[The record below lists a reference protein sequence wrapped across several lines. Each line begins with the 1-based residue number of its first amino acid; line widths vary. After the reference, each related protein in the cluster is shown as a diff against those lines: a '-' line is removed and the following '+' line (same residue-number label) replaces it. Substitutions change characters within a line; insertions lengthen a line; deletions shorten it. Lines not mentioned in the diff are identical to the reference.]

1 MAGIFGAPL
10 AAANIGMDPRT
21 LMAANEAARAMQQ
34 GMQAQ
39 PQMQQHTTQQMSDM
53 APPPMPQQ
61 YLAPKRTLS
70 DKLGLLADAFSGSD
84 RNTQLLM
91 QREGQHRAEWQAQ
104 QSALMKRAQDF
115 ADWQQRF
122 DYEQKF
128 KTNEPRDQLTR
139 YMLGAGIDPASP
151 EAQAMYRQA
160 AENSANPM
168 QAVTV
173 YGPDGSQGLQ
183 FIRPGQMGGGAPKAP
198 VGRLTPIGG
207 AAPQGAGDFRR

>member
-21 LMAANEAARAMQQ
+21 LMAANEAAQAMQQ

-39 PQMQQHTTQQMSDM
+39 PQMQQPLTRQMPDM
-53 APPPMPQQ
+53 APQQ

-70 DKLGLLADAFSGSD
+70 DKLGLLADAFMGSD
-84 RNTQLLM
+84 RNTQMLM

-104 QSALMKRAQDF
+104 QAALMKRAQDF
-115 ADWQQRF
+115 ADWQAKF

-128 KTNEPRDQLTR
+128 KTSEPKDQLTR
-139 YMLGAGIDPASP
+139 YMLAAGIDPNSEQGRGMYMSA
-151 EAQAMYRQA
+151 AQNA
-160 AENSANPM
+160 ANPM

-173 YGPDGSQGLQ
+173 YGEDGRQGLQ
-183 FIRPGQMGGGAPKAP
+183 FIRPGQMGGAAPKAP

-207 AAPQGAGDFRR
+207 AAPQGAGGFRR